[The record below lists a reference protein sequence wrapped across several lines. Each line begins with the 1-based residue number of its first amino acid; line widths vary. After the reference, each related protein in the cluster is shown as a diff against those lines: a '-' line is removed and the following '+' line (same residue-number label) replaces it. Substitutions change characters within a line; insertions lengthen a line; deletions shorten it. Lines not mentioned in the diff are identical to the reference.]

1 MRIVLVSLILGTP
14 ATAWE
19 ATVGQICTLSHATD
33 EAEIFLTYDPAK
45 PLYTLSVT
53 RKTESWTKTPWFA
66 MRFEGPN
73 PIEIATPNHI
83 LSDGE
88 SSLTVTDTGFGNV
101 LNGLEY
107 NLTAYAFTQDRLT
120 EFPLDGAAPQVR
132 VFRECA
138 GAQLS

>member
-1 MRIVLVSLILGTP
+1 MRVVLLSLILGTP
-14 ATAWE
+14 AAAWD
-19 ATVGQICTLSHATD
+19 ATVGQICTLSHVTD
-33 EAEIFLTYDPAK
+33 TAEIFLTYDPAK

-53 RKTESWTKTPWFA
+53 RKTEGWTNTPWFA

-73 PIEIATPNHI
+73 PIEIATPHHV
-83 LSDGE
+83 LSDGA

-101 LNGLEY
+101 LDGLEY
-107 NLTAYAFTQDRLT
+107 NLTAYAFTQDRVT

-132 VFRECA
+132 IFRECA